1 MKSREF
7 FRREGGRGIG
17 YPRARVTK
25 RVAFECNEN
34 DPLNSSKTAFR
45 AGLRRRVH
53 CKEDQ

>member
-17 YPRARVTK
+17 YPHARATK
-25 RVAFECNEN
+25 REAFECNEN
-34 DPLNSSKTAFR
+34 DPLNSSKTAFM